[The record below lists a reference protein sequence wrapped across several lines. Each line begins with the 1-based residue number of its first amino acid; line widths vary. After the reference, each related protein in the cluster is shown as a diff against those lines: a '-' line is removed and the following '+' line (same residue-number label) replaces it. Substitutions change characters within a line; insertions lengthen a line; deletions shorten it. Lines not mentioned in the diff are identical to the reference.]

1 VEYRDLNV
9 TVTGPG
15 QPELKNTTN
24 NNSHLCGWLFDHLIS
39 PGAVLQYQKAPMLS
53 IKMSSRLACQ
63 RMHCRYHRH
72 QRHLHQYIRSM
83 SVYGFGQQWSGALSR
98 GSNNLFLEEAPE
110 LSSDEL
116 QQFDKCQNMIS
127 LKGIN
132 DKKCLAASVGWGHTA
147 LLVVPDNN
155 TTNTVSPKLMICGRP
170 HDFQTLMRLRRLP
183 PFMRNF
189 CIKHTLPSEEEDNDY
204 QQSSKGK
211 DSDTNAVYEPS
222 ILQRI
227 ATYFAGDNEATFNEE
242 ECRRYSN
249 VPTLLEINLPNNE
262 IPALEGTKL
271 SNTSLEFHASAKIS
285 QHTSQ
290 PFNTH
295 FQNTLATC
303 AGVTACISQT
313 GHLYTFGLNQRGQCG
328 VGTFTPNIW
337 TPCQVSGLANTR
349 FILDN
354 GTGIDEEIYR
364 TFKDQQYPIVSV
376 ALGLQHGVALDSEG
390 QVFCWGKG
398 ERGQLGQ
405 GRRMMHDDSDEET
418 VGSDAPN
425 ENRTFEYA
433 IQVSNFYDPF
443 ATKSTSPNDIYAP
456 SLSKDDARIRLIS
469 AGMNFTVAVTNSNL
483 PYIWGKNVCLDPTYS
498 DSSFDPRSKEVQDS
512 TYPRYISGLPSD
524 LRIERVACGTH
535 HASMLL
541 EDGSIWAV
549 GIATDKPKPLWDE
562 AVEILAPGVVDM
574 NELVSFTAGFDRT
587 SVVYGSDRRQVIE
600 VQLWSTEELREHG
613 AVRPSWVEWLEQEKG
628 REKVCSTHRG
638 WMHSIVVTEE

>member
-1 VEYRDLNV
+1 
-9 TVTGPG
+9 
-15 QPELKNTTN
+15 
-24 NNSHLCGWLFDHLIS
+24 
-39 PGAVLQYQKAPMLS
+39 LQYQKAPMLS
-53 IKMSSRLACQ
+53 NKMSSRLVC
-63 RMHCRYHRH
+63 HRLCSGYQH
-72 QRHLHQYIRSM
+72 QQHLHQHIRSM

-110 LSSDEL
+110 LSADEL

-147 LLVVPDNN
+147 LLVSDNN
-155 TTNTVSPKLMICGRP
+155 STNETLSPKLIICGRP

-189 CIKHTLPSEEEDNDY
+189 CIKHTVPSAEDEENEK
-204 QQSSKGK
+204 QQSPKEK

-227 ATYFAGDNEATFNEE
+227 ASYFAGDNEATFNEE

-249 VPTLLEINLPNNE
+249 VPTLLEIDLPNNE
-262 IPALEGTKL
+262 SPALEGTKL
-271 SNTSLEFHASAKIS
+271 SNTALESHTSAKIS

-303 AGVTACISQT
+303 AGVTACISQS

-337 TPCQVSGLANTR
+337 TPCQVSGLASTR

-364 TFKDQQYPIVSV
+364 TFKQQQYPIVSV

-405 GRRMMHDDSDEET
+405 GRRMIHEDSDEQSS
-418 VGSDAPN
+418 SDAPN

-443 ATKSTSPNDIYAP
+443 ATKSTSLNDVYAP
-456 SLSKDDARIRLIS
+456 SLSKYDARVRLIS
-469 AGMNFTVAVTNSNL
+469 AGMNFTVAVTHSNL
-483 PYIWGKNVCLDPTYS
+483 PYIWGKNVCLDPAYS

-512 TYPRYISGLPSD
+512 TYPRYIPGLPSD

-587 SVVYGSDRRQVIE
+587 SIVYGSDRRQVIE

-628 REKVCSTHRG
+628 KEKVCSTHRG